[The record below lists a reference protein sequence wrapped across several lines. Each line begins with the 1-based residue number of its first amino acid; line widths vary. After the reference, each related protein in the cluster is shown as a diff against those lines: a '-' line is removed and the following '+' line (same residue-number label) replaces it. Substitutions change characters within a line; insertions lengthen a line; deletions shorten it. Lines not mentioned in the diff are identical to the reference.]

1 MNKKIIFNLIA
12 KIFSSLICTGLL
24 LFVSA
29 GTIHYTNGWIFILLL
44 FIPMILTAIFLLL
57 KKPALLEK
65 RLNSKEIEPE
75 QKRIV
80 IYSSLIFICGFA
92 MAGLDFRFKITNLP
106 IIFTIFSS
114 IIFISAYVMFIEVI
128 RENEFIS
135 RTVEI
140 QENQKVIDTGLY
152 GIIRHPMYTASIILF
167 LATPIILGSL
177 GSFLIFLIYPLIISR
192 RIKNEEK
199 VLEQNLPGYIEYTQ
213 KVKYRIIPFIW

>member
-12 KIFSSLICTGLL
+12 KIFSSLICIGLL

-29 GTIHYTNGWIFILLL
+29 GTINYRKGWIFILLL

-57 KKPALLEK
+57 KNPALLEK